1 LIIETARL
9 TETAS
14 RTRLTGMKFKE
25 ALGEVLREQRLA
37 KSLTMRQVS
46 ERGHLSYSFLSEV
59 ERGIK
64 DCSSDFIT
72 AIANGLGV
80 ESYDLIIEA
89 GYRMA
94 GDRTIV
100 PDTPESLFLRD
111 SRWASQYSDLVK

>member
-1 LIIETARL
+1 
-9 TETAS
+9 
-14 RTRLTGMKFKE
+14 MKFKE

-94 GDRTIV
+94 GSGTFV

-111 SRWASQYSDLVK
+111 SRWASQYSDLVT